1 MTSTQSPVDALA
13 AARPVR
19 VWQSFF
25 TWSRSPGFKEIIAI
39 RTTLHSSGESG
50 LELGLQQDAPL
61 SLRWNLSASYAGI
74 VDPSRGRRQEESQ
87 ITADKSKRGAPQNGP
102 NAGSEPANQP

>member
-39 RTTLHSSGESG
+39 STMLHSSGQSG

-61 SLRWNLSASYAGI
+61 SFRWYLSASCGEI
-74 VDPSRGRRQEESQ
+74 VSQLRAKIKKKRR
-87 ITADKSKRGAPQNGP
+87 
-102 NAGSEPANQP
+102 

>member
-1 MTSTQSPVDALA
+1 MTSTQSPADALA

-39 RTTLHSSGESG
+39 RTMLHSSGKLG
-50 LELGLQQDAPL
+50 LELGLQQDTPL
-61 SLRWNLSASYAGI
+61 SFRWYLSALYGEIASPLRAKI
-74 VDPSRGRRQEESQ
+74 KKNRR
-87 ITADKSKRGAPQNGP
+87 
-102 NAGSEPANQP
+102 

>member
-1 MTSTQSPVDALA
+1 MTSTQSPADALA

-39 RTTLHSSGESG
+39 RTMLHSSGESG
-50 LELGLQQDAPL
+50 LEPGLQQDAPL
-61 SLRWNLSASYAGI
+61 SSRWYLSASCGEI
-74 VDPSRGRRQEESQ
+74 VSPLRAKIKKNRR
-87 ITADKSKRGAPQNGP
+87 
-102 NAGSEPANQP
+102 

>member
-1 MTSTQSPVDALA
+1 MTSTQSPADALA

-39 RTTLHSSGESG
+39 STMLHSSGELG
-50 LELGLQQDAPL
+50 LELGLQQDTPL
-61 SLRWNLSASYAGI
+61 SFRWYLSASCGEIASPLRAKI
-74 VDPSRGRRQEESQ
+74 KMNRR
-87 ITADKSKRGAPQNGP
+87 
-102 NAGSEPANQP
+102 